1 MQHIN
6 SSKTVCYI
14 GNGSEAKLQSRV
26 QPLRKGEGEGGGGE
40 VKEKVEEAAGRTQ
53 QKTLT
58 QEN

>member
-1 MQHIN
+1 
-6 SSKTVCYI
+6 VCYI